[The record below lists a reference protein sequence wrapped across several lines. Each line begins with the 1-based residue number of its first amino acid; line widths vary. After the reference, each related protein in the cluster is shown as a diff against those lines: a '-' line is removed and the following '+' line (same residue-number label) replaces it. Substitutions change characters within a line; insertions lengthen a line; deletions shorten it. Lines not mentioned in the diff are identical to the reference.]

1 MLQKNFIGIFF
12 GAVVGMVITSM
23 FINEPRTINALFLT
37 KITATSIVTGLI
49 CGLISW
55 KIKSKLNTFFTCTLV
70 GPVVFYIKYLITGH
84 DFDPITM
91 GLFVGAILGGVF
103 VLFTKVTVSIKKYRR
118 LKKLRRRGFKIYG

>member
-1 MLQKNFIGIFF
+1 MLQKIFIGVFS
-12 GAVVGMVITSM
+12 GAIVGMVITSM
-23 FINEPRTINALFLT
+23 FINEPKIIEALFFT
-37 KITATSIVTGLI
+37 KITATAIVTGLV

-55 KIKSKLNTFFTCTLV
+55 KIKSKLNTFFSCVLA
-70 GPVVFYIKYLITGH
+70 GPIVFYIKYLITGH

-103 VLFTKVTVSIKKYRR
+103 VLYTKITVSIKRYRR